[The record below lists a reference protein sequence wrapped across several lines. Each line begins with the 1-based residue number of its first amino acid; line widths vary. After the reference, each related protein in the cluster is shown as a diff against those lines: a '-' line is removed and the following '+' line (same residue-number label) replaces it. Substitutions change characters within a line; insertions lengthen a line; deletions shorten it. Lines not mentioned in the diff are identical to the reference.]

1 MNLLVE
7 LGDRGKDEREKNR
20 GDTSRS
26 YQRAERGPFAVS
38 EAQAHWARV
47 CFVTDFRASSIV
59 GWLLDRGCGAVYQWL
74 MIGPAKIYFIIFGLL
89 TIVGGVIGYVKAGST
104 ASIVAGSISG
114 IALIV
119 AAYLLPGNV
128 AFGLIIAG
136 VVSVA
141 LAGKFI
147 PDFMKTGKVMP
158 AGLMA
163 ILSLIGVI
171 MAIVAWIKK

>member
-1 MNLLVE
+1 
-7 LGDRGKDEREKNR
+7 
-20 GDTSRS
+20 
-26 YQRAERGPFAVS
+26 
-38 EAQAHWARV
+38 
-47 CFVTDFRASSIV
+47 
-59 GWLLDRGCGAVYQWL
+59 

-104 ASIVAGSISG
+104 ASIVAGAISG

-128 AFGLIIAG
+128 ALGLIIAG
-136 VVSVA
+136 IVSIA

-158 AGLMA
+158 AVLMA
-163 ILSLIGVI
+163 ILSVIGVI
-171 MAIVAWIKK
+171 VAIVAWIKK